1 MPTVTLLH
9 TNDFHNRLTP
19 EQAARLSAL
28 RSSLGES
35 GLLLDAGDAGSS
47 GNVTFKPGGEPILEL
62 MSDTGYDAMTVG
74 NRDFHFSQAGFTAK
88 LCRARFPALC
98 ANVRPRDPSTPLPV
112 AASMTRRLSGG
123 LRVTVLGLTVPMITE
138 RMLVRKVSAYVFD
151 DPIETAARMVPGLRP
166 HCDLLVCL
174 THIGLGKDR
183 ELAARVAGIDL
194 IIGGHTHALL
204 EQGERVGDTLLVQA
218 GAHGRFFGAVQARIE
233 EGVRHL
239 TAKIESL

>member
-9 TNDFHNRLTP
+9 TNDLHNRLTP
-19 EQAARLSAL
+19 EKAGRL
-28 RSSLGES
+28 REMRRSLGES

-47 GNVTFKPGGEPILEL
+47 GNVTFKPGGELILER
-62 MSDTGYDAMTVG
+62 MSDSGYDAMTVG

-88 LCRARFPALC
+88 LFRARFPVLC
-98 ANVRPRDPSTPLPV
+98 ANVRPRDPSTPLPAV
-112 AASMTRRLSGG
+112 ASITKTLADNV
-123 LRVTVLGLTVPMITE
+123 RVTVVGLTVPMITE

-151 DPIETAARMVPGLRP
+151 DPLDTAARLIPALRP

-204 EQGERVGDTLLVQA
+204 EEGERVGDTLVVQA
-218 GAHGRFFGAVQARIE
+218 GAHSRFLGTVQATMG
-233 EGVRHL
+233 EGVRL
-239 TAKIESL
+239 LKANIEPL

>member
-9 TNDFHNRLTP
+9 TNDFHNHLTP
-19 EQAARLSAL
+19 DKAARLAAL

-62 MSDTGYDAMTVG
+62 MSDSGYDAMTVG
-74 NRDFHFSQAGFTAK
+74 NRDFHFSQVGFTAK
-88 LCRARFPALC
+88 LFRARFPVLC
-98 ANVRPRDPSTPLPV
+98 ANVRPRDPSSPLPAV
-112 AASMTRRLSGG
+112 PSITKTLVNGF
-123 LRVTVLGLTVPMITE
+123 RVTVLGLTVPMITE

-151 DPIETAARMVPGLRP
+151 DPIETAARLIPDLRP

-183 ELAARVAGIDL
+183 ELAARVPGIDL

-204 EQGERVGDTLLVQA
+204 EEGERVENTLVVQA
-218 GAHGRFFGAVQARIE
+218 GAHGRCFGTVQVMME
-233 EGVRHL
+233 EGVQRL
-239 TAKIESL
+239 KANIEPL